1 MNGQYKKINEIMEFL
16 QDSFIEEAL
25 EEEHRKIH
33 RFPLRKCIIAAACA
47 GILIISSRWFIK
59 DYTFNGIT
67 SKKAGTDTENIPAIK
82 YEKDIKD
89 KDRLE
94 KIVCGLQTDGAG
106 GGEHGWL
113 LIKSIAD
120 VTSKNPTRNNAGRI
134 KELPVFKK
142 DRKSVV

>member
-1 MNGQYKKINEIMEFL
+1 MKNATIYVKSVHI
-16 QDSFIEEAL
+16 
-25 EEEHRKIH
+25 R
-33 RFPLRKCIIAAACA
+33 
-47 GILIISSRWFIK
+47 FIK

-67 SKKAGTDTENIPAIK
+67 SKKAETDTENIPAIK

-113 LIKSIAD
+113 VIKPTAD
-120 VTSKNPTRNNAGRI
+120 VTSKNPTRNNAGGI
-134 KELPVFKK
+134 TELTVFKNEEGLWSEK
-142 DRKSVV
+142 RFL